1 MNENFL
7 DLSIGSYEKR
17 LENAKADAL
26 RCVASNKFDLALGL
40 LADAKAYKEI
50 LDELRTQREIA
61 DMED

>member
-26 RCVASNKFDLALGL
+26 RCLASDKYDLALNL
-40 LADAKAYKEI
+40 VADAKAYKAI
-50 LDELRTQREIA
+50 LDELHTQREIA
-61 DMED
+61 DMEE